1 MARCTRDGRAPLPRA
16 AAATESR
23 CRAGTAGSAPLVAAC
38 WQRRYGSFARPP
50 KRKEREMR
58 LGLGSRVDCTDETF
72 GKLVDVVIDPTSRR
86 VTHLVVEHDRDPRMA
101 RLVPVELA
109 EPGEDASGAVALRA
123 TVEEVR
129 SLPPVHEVAYLRLDG
144 FPVDDPD
151 WDVGIEEVLA
161 LPYYASYDLEPT
173 PVDYAA
179 RYDRVPKGEVEIR
192 RASAV
197 ESADGHH
204 LGDVDG
210 VPRRRQSADH
220 PRRTRAGPPVGA
232 ARGVDSDRRRR
243 PGRDRRSHAEP
254 DEGRG
259 GSAAAGRDSA
269 LAAPARAS
277 KPAALA
283 RVVG

>member
-1 MARCTRDGRAPLPRA
+1 
-16 AAATESR
+16 
-23 CRAGTAGSAPLVAAC
+23 
-38 WQRRYGSFARPP
+38 
-50 KRKEREMR
+50 MR
-58 LGLGSRVDCTDETF
+58 LELGSRVDCTDESF

-86 VTHLVVEHDRDPRMA
+86 VTHLVVERDRDPWLA

-109 EPGEDASGAVALRA
+109 ELGADASGAVALRA

-129 SLPPVHEVAYLRLDG
+129 RLAPVHEVAYLRLDG
-144 FPVDDPD
+144 FPVDDPA

-161 LPYYASYDLEPT
+161 LPYYPSYDLEPA

-210 VPRRRQSADH
+210 FLVDDDQLITHVVLAQGHPWERREVVIPIGAVARVETDAVTLSLTKDEVGPLPPVAVRRWPRPLEHRRPRR
-220 PRRTRAGPPVGA
+220 
-232 ARGVDSDRRRR
+232 
-243 PGRDRRSHAEP
+243 
-254 DEGRG
+254 
-259 GSAAAGRDSA
+259 
-269 LAAPARAS
+269 
-277 KPAALA
+277 
-283 RVVG
+283 